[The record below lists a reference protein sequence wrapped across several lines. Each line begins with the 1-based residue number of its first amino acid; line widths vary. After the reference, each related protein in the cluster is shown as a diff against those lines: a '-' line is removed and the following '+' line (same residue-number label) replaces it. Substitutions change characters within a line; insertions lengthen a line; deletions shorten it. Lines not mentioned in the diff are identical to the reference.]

1 MMACFGR
8 SIASRTFLPL
18 PAGPAATAGPP
29 HGFDRSRTDA
39 VATAIRPSLLKVTC
53 DDRPTPL
60 HSTLYS
66 PRAGCLPATVTGSTM
81 LINVSWGVLPY
92 IDKDRNRSTP
102 TRRTT
107 AFAYL
112 IFHFTFHSFGFPN
125 FQAPKVPAHGWSA
138 SRRVRCTDVSSFGGG
153 GHPLG
158 VFISYHQMV
167 LHGKHTRDLACPHLG
182 YLLIHRAVHD
192 TVQLYISVLDHDAD
206 GSLWIKRVLLQGR
219 VPVDGHCRPYAEFVV
234 ELRKRQDVNFILHV
248 AHAGSVFDDRER
260 RRLVRIGPG
269 IASDGYNS
277 ILHAYLE
284 VVEHNPVA
292 NAVVTKPIRDGFMQ
306 LLVRDRYYR
315 FHRDEVAHTLD
326 AVVLARQMLRFHL
339 LAVSFNRAF

>member
-60 HSTLYS
+60 HSTLY
-66 PRAGCLPATVTGSTM
+66 PPQPGCLPATV
-81 LINVSWGVLPY
+81 NRAHDV
-92 IDKDRNRSTP
+92 DKRFVGRKQLS
-102 TRRTT
+102 RTSS
-107 AFAYL
+107 F
-112 IFHFTFHSFGFPN
+112 ISPFTHLGF
-125 FQAPKVPAHGWSA
+125 QTSRHRKSPAHGWSA

-158 VFISYHQMV
+158 VFISYLQMV
-167 LHGKHTRDLACPHLG
+167 LHGKHTRDLACPNLG
-182 YLLIHRAVHD
+182 YLLIHRAVDD

-234 ELRKRQDVNFILHV
+234 ELGKRQDVNFSLHV
-248 AHAGSVFDDRER
+248 AHAGSVFDDRDR
-260 RRLVRIGPG
+260 SRLVRIGPG

-292 NAVVTKPIRDGFMQ
+292 DAVVTKPIRDGFMQ

-315 FHRDEVAHTLD
+315 LHRDEVAHTLD

-339 LAVSFNRAF
+339 LVVSFNRAF

>member
-66 PRAGCLPATVTGSTM
+66 PRAGCLPATV
-81 LINVSWGVLPY
+81 
-92 IDKDRNRSTP
+92 KR
-102 TRRTT
+102 
-107 AFAYL
+107 
-112 IFHFTFHSFGFPN
+112 
-125 FQAPKVPAHGWSA
+125 
-138 SRRVRCTDVSSFGGG
+138 
-153 GHPLG
+153 
-158 VFISYHQMV
+158 
-167 LHGKHTRDLACPHLG
+167 
-182 YLLIHRAVHD
+182 VHD
-192 TVQLYISVLDHDAD
+192 VDKRFVGPTQLSRSSSYISVLDHDAD

-339 LAVSFNRAF
+339 LA